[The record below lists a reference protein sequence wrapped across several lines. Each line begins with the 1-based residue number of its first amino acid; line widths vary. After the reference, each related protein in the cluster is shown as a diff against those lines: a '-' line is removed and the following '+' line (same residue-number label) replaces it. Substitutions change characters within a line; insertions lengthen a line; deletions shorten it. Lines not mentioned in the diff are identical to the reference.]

1 MRETTRLDIR
11 LRIDFGSVS
20 ALGPG
25 KVALLE
31 HIERAGALSQAAR
44 ELGLSYRRAW
54 QLLDDLNHSFR
65 DPVASASVG
74 GVGGGGVQLTA
85 FAKELIAA
93 YRRVESAALN
103 ATRTQGPQGSGG
115 SFARSL
121 IATDAARERVP
132 PHPWC
137 VARRLVLAQG
147 RRPAARGR
155 ALRDSAGLAEPRAR
169 SHTRR
174 KGLPGSMDGE
184 RLRAAR
190 RACRAGNACRPQPR
204 RRRHQCD
211 GRSAP

>member
-20 ALGPG
+20 SLGPG

-31 HIERAGALSQAAR
+31 HIERAGSLSQAAR

-103 ATRTQGPQGSGG
+103 ETRTQ
-115 SFARSL
+115 FASLVKAIEPERSL
-121 IATDAARERVP
+121 GSRL
-132 PHPWC
+132 
-137 VARRLVLAQG
+137 RRLLT
-147 RRPAARGR
+147 RRAPKARKAPAARSR
-155 ALRDSAGLAEPRAR
+155 A
-169 SHTRR
+169 H
-174 KGLPGSMDGE
+174 
-184 RLRAAR
+184 
-190 RACRAGNACRPQPR
+190 
-204 RRRHQCD
+204 
-211 GRSAP
+211 